1 LNEFEKILLIERLVE
16 SGMKEEAKN
25 IAASMELYQK
35 SIKRSFETYKE
46 LFDIV
51 LNSEVTPVR
60 KDQKANEL
68 RYAPP
73 SATSYSSAALFGASM
88 PQSMTM
94 SNMAPRMM
102 MEQCSI
108 NMMDYA
114 ECEEIQ
120 ETRFMDVRGGDD
132 DRKKKKRE
140 VRKPTTQSSYKPGFK

>member
-1 LNEFEKILLIERLVE
+1 MGSKECLEFASPHKIKTLNEFEKILLIERLVE
-16 SGMKEEAKN
+16 SGMKEEAKS

-60 KDQKANEL
+60 KDQKASEL

-73 SATSYSSAALFGASM
+73 PAASYSSAALFGASM

-102 MEQCSI
+102 MQQCSMF
-108 NMMDYA
+108 MMDDA
-114 ECEEIQ
+114 ECEEI
-120 ETRFMDVRGGDD
+120 
-132 DRKKKKRE
+132 
-140 VRKPTTQSSYKPGFK
+140 